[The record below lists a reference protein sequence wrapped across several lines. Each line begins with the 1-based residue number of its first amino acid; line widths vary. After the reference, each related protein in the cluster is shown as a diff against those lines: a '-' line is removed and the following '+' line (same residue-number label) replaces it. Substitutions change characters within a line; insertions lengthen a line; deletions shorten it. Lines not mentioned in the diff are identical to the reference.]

1 MKQVLVKEA
10 YDEVINH
17 PEEGHWVCNGESQ
30 EPDQK
35 PEQPE
40 NPDQKP
46 EHAGEPKIK
55 AGTARTNPDT
65 ETGTARE
72 SRCRNTRSTGT
83 EARSTN
89 NTRRK

>member
-1 MKQVLVKEA
+1 MKKKDIWIETKPAWDEQVLVKEA

-46 EHAGEPKIK
+46 EQPE
-55 AGTARTNPDT
+55 NPDQ
-65 ETGTARE
+65 
-72 SRCRNTRSTGT
+72 SRNSQRTQIRNRNSQ
-83 EARSTN
+83 RIQM
-89 NTRRK
+89 